1 VSLCSTSHPGSLDWV
16 LEAILKPILQCSSE
30 NMSIS
35 CSTHVLIRRLK
46 FAHAL
51 AARPNGLSAPL
62 EQFVAVAHLFACHP
76 SSLVR
81 ERVSKLVGTLMS
93 FRLTLARSIHD
104 INGGYDGPV
113 ICASTWR
120 CFVDYF
126 ERIGQRLKII
136 EDSIA
141 AQLQVKTFAQL
152 SNEAD
157 PIEHTVVV
165 LVNEL
170 SADAMGQVVGFTV
183 PALLNLLFRLS
194 ATRDQD
200 YAEVGCLCA

>member
-1 VSLCSTSHPGSLDWV
+1 
-16 LEAILKPILQCSSE
+16 
-30 NMSIS
+30 
-35 CSTHVLIRRLK
+35 
-46 FAHAL
+46 
-51 AARPNGLSAPL
+51 
-62 EQFVAVAHLFACHP
+62 
-76 SSLVR
+76 
-81 ERVSKLVGTLMS
+81 MS

-141 AQLQVKTFAQL
+141 AQVQVKTFAQL

-200 YAEVGCLCA
+200 YAEVGCFEGFGVYVRDKSVFRNLSCRRSLKCPGFATYLFCLLKQRLRL